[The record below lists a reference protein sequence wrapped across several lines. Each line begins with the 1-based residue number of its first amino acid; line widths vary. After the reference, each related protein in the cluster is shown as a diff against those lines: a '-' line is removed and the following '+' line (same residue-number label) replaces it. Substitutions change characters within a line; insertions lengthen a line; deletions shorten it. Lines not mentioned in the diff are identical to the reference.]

1 MDFMELIREKRREQ
15 KMTMKEL
22 ADKVGVSEG
31 TVSRW
36 ESGRITS
43 LRDNTAVALSK
54 ALNIPLEELVGRT
67 NRNEIVHGKTPK
79 QVIAFDP
86 DFDKYG
92 PEVGRIRREILQ
104 KYVSMSAFA
113 EIIDMPY
120 STLQSIFGNFK
131 GASLVNLQK
140 IAAGLNTTIDGLMG
154 IAPQVPA
161 NYSPVLARA
170 QDELSPEDLAKV
182 EEIAAMYLQMKKE
195 DKK

>member
-36 ESGRITS
+36 ESGGITS
-43 LRDNTAVALSK
+43 LRNTTAVALSK

-67 NRNEIVHGKTPK
+67 NRNEIVHGGSPK
-79 QVIAFDP
+79 QVITFDP

-92 PEVGRIRREILQ
+92 PEVGRIRHEILQ

-120 STLQSIFGNFK
+120 STLQSIFGIFK
-131 GASLVNLQK
+131 GATLSNLQK
-140 IAAGLNTTIDGLMG
+140 IATGLNTTIDGLMG
-154 IAPQVPA
+154 IAPQTPP

-170 QDELSPEDLAKV
+170 QEELSPEDLAKV
-182 EEIAAMYLQMKKE
+182 EEIAAMYLKIKE
-195 DKK
+195 DKT